1 MCYVYKRSHGNRDT
15 DHIASQLSMNEKELR
30 TKFAIFLYQQE
41 VLSMRA
47 AADFAQISWVEFE
60 QTLAEGGIELQY
72 SEDDLNKDLENLEK
86 LDQ

>member
-1 MCYVYKRSHGNRDT
+1 MVIEIP

-30 TKFAIFLYQQE
+30 TEFAIFLYQQE

-60 QTLAEGGIELQY
+60 QILAERGIELQY